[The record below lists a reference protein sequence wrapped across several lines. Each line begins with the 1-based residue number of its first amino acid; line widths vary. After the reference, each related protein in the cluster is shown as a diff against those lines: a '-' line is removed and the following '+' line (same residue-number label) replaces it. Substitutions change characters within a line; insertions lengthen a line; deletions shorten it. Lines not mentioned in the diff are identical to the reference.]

1 MPLPRYR
8 QPLFPLVLLLALW
21 PMGVLAAQPTVG
33 VDSGNL
39 LRDLLPATLSS
50 QPSTKHVL
58 PTVPTESAESLVA
71 PAQGQVNQVKIHVRS
86 VRFHGVRAFPESVL
100 LNLVADAQ
108 GKDLEFKQLQ
118 ELSERI
124 TAYYRAQGYL
134 LARAYLPAQKIAD
147 GSIEIAVTE
156 GRLGRINIQA
166 STPANAEQA
175 KTYLADLHPGEAIQ
189 SATLERDLL
198 LLGDLPGTQ
207 VQSSLQPGET
217 VGTSHLDVRIKSARA
232 INGNA
237 TLDNHGNRYT
247 GEARASTRLN
257 VANPFRFGDSL
268 DLSATYSGHGL
279 AYGRL
284 AWQTPLG
291 GRGLQVGVTGA
302 VMSYALGQEFSALQA
317 SGHASD
323 LTLYALQPLVRSR
336 SLHVQAQ
343 SALDLKHFE
352 DDAHGVGGTKQV
364 QVISLGLSGSGP
376 TPWGAH
382 GQADLTFTLG
392 HLQLGNIQAAALD
405 ASSYKANGVYAKIG
419 FHGEYQHPF
428 GQTTVVLKVNG
439 QGASK
444 NLDSSEKI
452 TLGGPQGVRAYAAGE
467 GPVDDALLGS
477 AELRRL
483 WGERGTSQTQVKLFV
498 DAARGLPAHATVPG
512 DHVHA
517 RNLAGAG
524 LGMEMTMPYDTRLQT
539 SVAWRLI
546 GAPSANLERMP
557 RLWVLLSK
565 GF

>member
-1 MPLPRYR
+1 MSLPRYR
-8 QPLFPLVLLLALW
+8 QHLFS
-21 PMGVLAAQPTVG
+21 VLAVLPTWALAALPTVG
-33 VDSGNL
+33 MDGGSL
-39 LRDLLPATLSS
+39 LRDIPQPAPI
-50 QPSTKHVL
+50 QPVKGQVL
-58 PTVPTESAESLVA
+58 PTAPTESLVI
-71 PAQGQVNQVKIHVRS
+71 PVQDKVKVHVRS

-147 GSIEIAVTE
+147 GAIEIAVTE
-156 GRLGRINIQA
+156 GRLGRLTLQA
-166 STPANAEQA
+166 TTPANVEQA
-175 KTYLADLHPGEAIQ
+175 KTYLADLHPGEALQ
-189 SATLERDLL
+189 SASLERDLL
-198 LLGDLPGTQ
+198 LLSDLPGTQ
-207 VQSSLQPGET
+207 VQSTLQPGET
-217 VGTSHLDVRIKSARA
+217 VGTSNLDVRIKSARA

-247 GEARASTRLN
+247 GEARASARLN

-279 AYGRL
+279 SYGRL

-291 GRGLQVGVTGA
+291 GRGLQVGVAGSA
-302 VMSYALGQEFSALQA
+302 MGYALGQEFSALQA

-336 SLHVQAQ
+336 SLNVQAQ

-352 DDAHGVGGTKQV
+352 DDANGGGSTKQV

-405 ASSYKANGVYAKIG
+405 ASSYKTNGVYAKIG
-419 FHGEYQHPF
+419 FHGEYQHPL
-428 GQTTVVLKVNG
+428 GLTTLALKMSG
-439 QGASK
+439 QGAGK
-444 NLDSSEKI
+444 NLDSSEKFS
-452 TLGGPQGVRAYAAGE
+452 LGGAQGVRAYATGE
-467 GPVDDALLGS
+467 GPADDALLVS
-477 AELRRL
+477 AELRRF
-483 WGERGTSQTQVKLFV
+483 WGAQGQTQAKLFF
-498 DAARGLPAHATVPG
+498 DAAKGLPAHTSVPG
-512 DHVHA
+512 DNMHA

-524 LGMEMTMPYDTRLQT
+524 MGLEMKVPYETLLQT
-539 SVAWRLI
+539 SVAWRLL
-546 GAPSANLERMP
+546 GTPTANLDRSP
-557 RLWVLLSK
+557 RLWVLLTK